1 MLEILSEID
10 KFLKSTH
17 EYANIVTIKEK
28 RDKMAKKASNT
39 DSIIQKI
46 TSWKVIIAIQ
56 IIASLVLVALFF
68 KLGALPMKYTFVII
82 AVVLLLCVGTFFL
95 MKPSENEKS
104 VKNIVGKV
112 VSLLLSVVLL
122 MGSLYIAKG
131 NSVLDKISGANTQTT
146 RMVVVT
152 LKDSKYDELSDLK
165 NQTIEINNA
174 VDEENMKKAI
184 TELNKAESS
193 IKTKDVKD
201 FDKLANDLYS
211 GKTPA
216 ILVNQSYYAVFE
228 ANHENFESETK
239 EIWHYDITQE
249 IKDISKNVDVT
260 ESLFTIYI
268 SGIDTSGP
276 VSTVSRSDV
285 NMLVTVNPK
294 TKQILMTSIP
304 RDYYVTLAN
313 KGKKDKLTHAGLAGV
328 ENSVK
333 TIENFLNID
342 VNYYARVNF
351 TSLVTMVDALG
362 GITVDSPVAFTT
374 MHGNYHI
381 VKGSNNLNGQ
391 QALGFVRERYG
402 LANGDNDRV
411 KNQQRVLTA
420 MLKKAMSPKI
430 ITNYNS
436 ILNSIAGS
444 FETNMSSS
452 EITSLIQMQLDDMA
466 SWDIHQIQ
474 LSGRGTSM
482 TGGAYMP
489 NNKLYYMIPND
500 ESVSYCSSLIKKMMN
515 GEKITIK
522 E

>member
-1 MLEILSEID
+1 M
-10 KFLKSTH
+10 KSTH

-68 KLGALPMKYTFVII
+68 KLGALPMKYTLIII

-165 NQTIEINNA
+165 NQTIEVNNA

-193 IKTKDVKD
+193 IKTNDVKD

-294 TKQILMTSIP
+294 TKQILMTSI
-304 RDYYVTLAN
+304 
-313 KGKKDKLTHAGLAGV
+313 
-328 ENSVK
+328 
-333 TIENFLNID
+333 
-342 VNYYARVNF
+342 
-351 TSLVTMVDALG
+351 
-362 GITVDSPVAFTT
+362 
-374 MHGNYHI
+374 
-381 VKGSNNLNGQ
+381 
-391 QALGFVRERYG
+391 
-402 LANGDNDRV
+402 
-411 KNQQRVLTA
+411 
-420 MLKKAMSPKI
+420 
-430 ITNYNS
+430 
-436 ILNSIAGS
+436 
-444 FETNMSSS
+444 
-452 EITSLIQMQLDDMA
+452 
-466 SWDIHQIQ
+466 
-474 LSGRGTSM
+474 
-482 TGGAYMP
+482 
-489 NNKLYYMIPND
+489 
-500 ESVSYCSSLIKKMMN
+500 
-515 GEKITIK
+515 
-522 E
+522 

>member
-1 MLEILSEID
+1 
-10 KFLKSTH
+10 
-17 EYANIVTIKEK
+17 
-28 RDKMAKKASNT
+28 MAKKASNT

-68 KLGALPMKYTFVII
+68 KLGALPMKYTLIII

-165 NQTIEINNA
+165 NQTIEVNNA

-193 IKTKDVKD
+193 IKTNDVKD

-313 KGKKDKLTHAGLAGV
+313 KGKKDKLTHSGLAGIENTVKTV
-328 ENSVK
+328 EN
-333 TIENFLNID
+333 FMDID
-342 VNYYARVNF
+342 INYYARVNF
-351 TSLVTMVDALG
+351 TSLIEMVDALG
-362 GITVDSPVAFTT
+362 GIEVESIEDFTI
-374 MHGNYHI
+374 GQYHY
-381 VKGSNNLNGQ
+381 VKGINQLNGD
-391 QALGFVRERYG
+391 QALYFARARYTVTG
-402 LANGDNDRV
+402 GDNGRV
-411 KNQQRVLTA
+411 ANQQRVLTG
-420 MLKKAMSPKI
+420 MLKKMMSPVI
-430 ITNYNS
+430 LTNYTSVLDS
-436 ILNSIAGS
+436 IEGC
-444 FETNMSSS
+444 FETNMSAD
-452 EITSLIQMQLDDMA
+452 EITSLIQMQLSDMS
-466 SWDIHQIQ
+466 SWNIVHKQM
-474 LSGRGTSM
+474 SGHGQKL

-489 NNKLYYMIPND
+489 QSKLYYMIPN
-500 ESVSYCSSLIKKMMN
+500 EKSVQENKLYIQKVLK
-515 GEKITIK
+515 GEKNN
-522 E
+522 

>member
-1 MLEILSEID
+1 M
-10 KFLKSTH
+10 
-17 EYANIVTIKEK
+17 
-28 RDKMAKKASNT
+28 
-39 DSIIQKI
+39 
-46 TSWKVIIAIQ
+46 
-56 IIASLVLVALFF
+56 
-68 KLGALPMKYTFVII
+68 
-82 AVVLLLCVGTFFL
+82 
-95 MKPSENEKS
+95 
-104 VKNIVGKV
+104 
-112 VSLLLSVVLL
+112 
-122 MGSLYIAKG
+122 
-131 NSVLDKISGANTQTT
+131 
-146 RMVVVT
+146 
-152 LKDSKYDELSDLK
+152 
-165 NQTIEINNA
+165 
-174 VDEENMKKAI
+174 
-184 TELNKAESS
+184 
-193 IKTKDVKD
+193 
-201 FDKLANDLYS
+201 
-211 GKTPA
+211 
-216 ILVNQSYYAVFE
+216 FE